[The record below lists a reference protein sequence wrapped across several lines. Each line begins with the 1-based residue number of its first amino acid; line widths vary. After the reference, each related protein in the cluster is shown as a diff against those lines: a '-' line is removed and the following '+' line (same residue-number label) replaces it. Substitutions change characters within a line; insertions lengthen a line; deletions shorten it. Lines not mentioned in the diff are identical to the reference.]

1 MKIDQLEFEEASSN
15 IDRYFD
21 VPIYFKCHGLFADP
35 FVADHL
41 PVNGNLA
48 STGNKVIDSH
58 WGADELQYEQFFN
71 TVINTFDRFYPA
83 CKKWNEYQLEDKFI
97 KPILEALGFQY
108 DVQETVAHAGKGSRP
123 DYTLFFD
130 DKAFDSALK
139 SKERDEDKY
148 WHKAISVAD
157 AKQWKIDLDA
167 DGGPQNCP
175 SSQIVRYLDAT
186 VKDWGIITNGRQ
198 WRLYYRNCQDRSMK
212 YFEIDLERMCLSKG
226 KHDRLRHFFYFFRNK
241 AFQKVDGRCFLDVV
255 LKESDSYAVR
265 VSNSLRTK
273 IIHQAPRLAGAIMNA
288 DPKIELMEAYKLS
301 LYQCFRLIFVLAA
314 ESRGVLDIS
323 LNSKYHGIS
332 LRKTAFELREK
343 WSEGEE
349 WSPKSSDTH
358 TRLQKLFAVLDSG
371 STEFGLVGF
380 KSNAYANCDKAIF
393 NKAELPDDVMNDLVL
408 ELACE
413 SDKEKKKLFVD
424 YKRISPEHLGGIFE
438 SLLEF
443 KPHLTSKKT
452 VILEGATDRK
462 DSGAY
467 YTPDYVVDYLLERSI
482 PENCE
487 TEKMRVLD
495 PACGSGHFIV
505 GAIRALS
512 KKAAEAHEGENET
525 LENLRGV
532 VAKTSVFGIDRNE
545 VAVALT
551 KLSVFL
557 TVMQKDTKLPDLDK
571 NIKCADSLRDTSI
584 KEFKN
589 SFDLVIGNP
598 PYVNTR
604 VLSKS
609 DKPLKEYLTES
620 GDYKTCKGCFDLYIP
635 FIEKSLNYFLKPDGT
650 TSFVLPNKLMVAD
663 YADEARKLAETASHS
678 IEVIDIS
685 HLDVFKGVGVYPHMY
700 IFKTSKDRTDS
711 VSFKLESAEAAVTSK
726 DFATFKT
733 EIINEEIRKV
743 SGNVWSA
750 QMKKSR
756 KGMTTLSE
764 ICVIEGGLTGFG
776 AQAALKALS
785 DGKPRTPGVHVPF
798 VVSGSISKASIAFG
812 NVRYMKHDFS
822 EPYMNVAHKEISK
835 GKRSLFE
842 SEKVVIA
849 GMTKEI
855 RATYSST
862 PLAVGVGV
870 FSIKKCNY
878 KFQAIA
884 AALNSLAFTYLFRL
898 KFEAK
903 HLAGGYL
910 AINASQLNDADFPA
924 EISDEDE
931 KALVSWYKKMSS
943 KNYKLSDRL
952 EFERYAAS
960 IFSVSIKDIGSL
972 EIFDTESAEVIAAF
986 RGKAA

>member
-1 MKIDQLEFEEASSN
+1 MDQLEFDESSTS

-41 PVNGNLA
+41 PVNGDFA
-48 STGNKVIDSH
+48 TTGNKVIDAH
-58 WGADELQYEQFFN
+58 WGADELRYEKFFN
-71 TVINTFDRFYPA
+71 AVINTFDRFYPA

-123 DYTLFFD
+123 DYTLFLD
-130 DKAFDSALK
+130 DRSFDSALR

-148 WHKAISVAD
+148 WQKAISVAD

-226 KHDRLRHFFYFFRNK
+226 KHDRLRHFFYFFRNT
-241 AFQKVDGRCFLDVV
+241 AFQKTDGECFLDVV
-255 LKESDSYAVR
+255 LKESDAYAVK
-265 VSNSLRTK
+265 VSNNLRTK

-288 DPKIELMEAYKLS
+288 EPKVDLNEAYKLS
-301 LYQCFRLIFVLAA
+301 LYHCFRLIFVLAA

-323 LNSKYHGIS
+323 LNSKYHDIS
-332 LRKTAFELREK
+332 LRKMAFELRDR
-343 WSEGEE
+343 WADGEE
-349 WSPKSSDTH
+349 WSSKTSTTH
-358 TRLQKLFAVLDSG
+358 TKLQKLFSVLDTG

-380 KSNAYANCDKAIF
+380 RSNAYANCDKSIF
-393 NKAELPDDVMNDLVL
+393 NKAELTDDIMNELVL

-413 SDKEKKKLFVD
+413 VEKEKKKLFVD

-443 KPHLTSKKT
+443 KPHLTAKKT
-452 VILEGATDRK
+452 VILEGASDRK
-462 DSGAY
+462 DTGAY
-467 YTPDYVVDYLLERSI
+467 YTPDYVVDYLLERSL
-482 PENCE
+482 PENCDPS
-487 TEKMRVLD
+487 KIRVLD

-512 KKAAEAHEGENET
+512 KKAAELYDYGDET
-525 LENLRGV
+525 LEKLRGD
-532 VAKTSVFGIDRNE
+532 VARTSVFGIDRNE

-557 TVMQKDTKLPDLDK
+557 TVMRKNTPLPDLDK
-571 NIKCADSLRDTSI
+571 NIKCADSLRGTGFS
-584 KEFKN
+584 EFKN

-604 VLSKS
+604 VLSRS

-635 FIEKSLNYFLKPDGT
+635 FIEKSLNYFLKPVGT

-663 YADEARKLAETASHS
+663 YADEARKLAEHASHS
-678 IEVIDIS
+678 IEVVDIS
-685 HLDVFKGVGVYPHMY
+685 HLEVFTGVGVYPHLY
-700 IFKTSKDRTDS
+700 IFKTDKERSDS
-711 VSFKLESAEAAVTSK
+711 VVFKLESAEASVSSK

-733 EIINEEIRKV
+733 KIVNEETRKV

-750 QMKKSR
+750 QKKKSR

-764 ICVIEGGLTGFG
+764 ICLVEGGLTGFG
-776 AQAALKALS
+776 AQAALQALS
-785 DGKPRTPGVHVPF
+785 DGKPKSPGTYVPF

-822 EPYMNVAHKEISK
+822 QPYMNVAHKVITK

-855 RATYSST
+855 RATYSSS

-870 FSIKKCNY
+870 FSIIKCNY

-910 AINASQLNDADFPA
+910 AINASQLNDADFPI
-924 EISDEDE
+924 ELSDEDE
-931 KALVSWYKKMSS
+931 KKLVSWYKKMSS
-943 KNYKLSDRL
+943 KNYKLADRL
-952 EFERYAAS
+952 EFERYAAGL
-960 IFSVSIKDIGSL
+960 FGVSEKDIGRL
-972 EIFDTESAEVIAAF
+972 EVFDTNSAEVITAL

>member
-1 MKIDQLEFEEASSN
+1 MKLDQLEFDDSSN

-21 VPIYFKCHGLFADP
+21 MPIYFNCHGLFADP

-41 PVNGNLA
+41 PVNGDAA
-48 STGNKVIDSH
+48 STGNKTIDSH

-71 TVINTFDRFYPA
+71 TVINTFDRYYPA
-83 CKKWNEYQLEDKFI
+83 CTKWNEYQLEDKFI
-97 KPILEALGFQY
+97 KEILKALGFQY
-108 DVQETVAHAGKGSRP
+108 DVQATVSHAGKGSRP

-130 DKAFDSALK
+130 DQSFDAALK
-139 SKERDEDKY
+139 SKTRDEDKY
-148 WHKAISVAD
+148 WQKAISVAD
-157 AKQWKIDLDA
+157 AKQWKIDLDS

-198 WRLYYRNCQDRSMK
+198 WRLYHRNCQDRSMK
-212 YFEIDLERMCLSKG
+212 YFEINLERMCLSKG
-226 KHDRLRHFFYFFRNK
+226 KHNRLRHFFYFFRNK
-241 AFQKVDGRCFLDVV
+241 AFQKTNGQCFLDVV

-265 VSNSLRTK
+265 VSNNLRTK
-273 IIHQAPRLAGAIMNA
+273 IIHQAPRLAGAIMKA
-288 DPKIELMEAYKLS
+288 DPKIDLAEAYKLS
-301 LYQCFRLIFVLAA
+301 LYQCFRMIFVLSA

-323 LNSKYHGIS
+323 LNSKYDKIS
-332 LRKTAFELREK
+332 LRKIAYELREK

-349 WSPKSSDTH
+349 WSAKTSGTH
-358 TRLQKLFAVLDSG
+358 SRLQKLFAILDSG
-371 STEFGLVGF
+371 SEEHGLIGF

-393 NKAELPDDVMNDLVL
+393 NRAEIPDDVVNDLVL

-413 SDKEKKKLFVD
+413 SDKEKKNLFVD
-424 YKRISPEHLGGIFE
+424 YKTISPEHLGGIFE

-443 KPHLTSKKT
+443 KPHMTAKKT

-467 YTPDYVVDYLLERSI
+467 YTPNYVVDYLLERSLPEEYV
-482 PENCE
+482 PENL
-487 TEKMRVLD
+487 RVLD

-505 GAIRALS
+505 GTIRALS
-512 KKAAEAHEGENET
+512 KKAAELHGGEDQT
-525 LENLRGV
+525 LGNLRNHI
-532 VAKTSVFGIDRNE
+532 AQSSVFGIDRNE

-557 TVMQKDTKLPDLDK
+557 TVMQKDTPLPDLDK
-571 NIKCADSLRDTSI
+571 NIRCADSLREKGFKD
-584 KEFKN
+584 FKN
-589 SFDLVIGNP
+589 SFDVVIGNP

-609 DKPLKEYLTES
+609 DKPLKEYLTGS
-620 GDYKTCKGCFDLYIP
+620 GDYSTCKGCFDLYIP
-635 FIEKSLNYFLKPDGT
+635 FIEKSINYFSKPNGT

-663 YADEARKLAETASHS
+663 YADESRKLAEQASRL

-700 IFKTSKDRTDS
+700 IFKTSPERSDS
-711 VSFKLESAEAAVTSK
+711 VTFKLETAEAELSGK
-726 DFATFKT
+726 DFAKFKT
-733 EIINEEIRKV
+733 EIVNEETRKV

-750 QMKKSR
+750 QTKKSR

-776 AQAALKALS
+776 AQAALKALN
-785 DGKPRTPGVHVPF
+785 DGKPKTPGVHVPF
-798 VVSGSISKASIAFG
+798 VVSGSISKASISFG

-822 EPYMNVAHKEISK
+822 EPYMNVAHKEITK

-855 RATYSST
+855 RATYSSS

-870 FSIKKCNY
+870 FSVTKCNY
-878 KFQAIA
+878 KLQAIA
-884 AALNSLAFTYLFRL
+884 AAMNSLAFTYLFRL

-910 AINASQLNDADFPA
+910 AINASQLNDADFPSTLS
-924 EISDEDE
+924 EEDE
-931 KALVSWYKKMSS
+931 KTLVGWYKKMSS
-943 KNYKLSDRL
+943 KSFKLADRL
-952 EFERYAAS
+952 EFEKFAAGL
-960 IFSVSIKDIGSL
+960 FGVSLKSLGSL
-972 EIFDTESAEVIAAF
+972 EIFDTESAEVIASF